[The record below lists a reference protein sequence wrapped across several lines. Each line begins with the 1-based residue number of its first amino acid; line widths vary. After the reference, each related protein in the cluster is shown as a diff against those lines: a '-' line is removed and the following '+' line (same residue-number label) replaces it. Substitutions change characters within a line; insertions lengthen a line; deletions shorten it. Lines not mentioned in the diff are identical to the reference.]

1 MRALILCLGMV
12 LGQGAWAQDMPQ
24 GPQPPVPAQVNPPAS
39 PADTV
44 PPIMSFP
51 SPVTNRG
58 TPAAPPPEAPEQV
71 VAGMS
76 SDAVVRA
83 AVVTWVPFYW
93 WGIRGFGGAWQP
105 QS

>member
-1 MRALILCLGMV
+1 MRALILCLGV
-12 LGQGAWAQDMPQ
+12 LLGQGAWAQDAPQ
-24 GPQPPVPAQVNPPAS
+24 GPPPPPQAN

-58 TPAAPPPEAPEQV
+58 PAEAPPPEAPEQV

-76 SDAVVRA
+76 SDAVSI
-83 AVVTWVPFYW
+83 TTSF
-93 WGIRGFGGAWQP
+93 FGVFR
-105 QS
+105 